1 MTRIV
6 PSNHPVPRS
15 HPLLQSSISRAGVL
29 ACGLAMAGLA
39 AVPLSLLPLR
49 AAFGQTPG
57 YGLNGVGGDN
67 GSGGYGGFSAPGL
80 GHGTQPVP
88 EAKHENSVV
97 PKGEEPDKPIPPPK
111 LEVAP
116 PDADAI
122 AAVVNGDIITRGDVT
137 NRARMFG
144 LSTGLKLTPELLDRL
159 RPQFTR
165 ELINDRLQLQE
176 IQRRRI
182 VVADADVAAAISN
195 VEQRNGLKPGGLRA
209 KLEAQGVAFSTLI
222 NQMRISLGWT
232 RVLRQELAQR
242 GFVTP
247 AEIAEQEKL
256 FKKQTGQPQYHVAEI
271 FVPAEDPSRVNDARK
286 FADVVIQQ
294 IRAGAPFGVVA
305 AEFSQSET
313 ALKGGDLGWVRPD
326 QLDPQIASLVTQMP
340 MGAVSNPIKV
350 AGGFEVVALQDKRL
364 VGNDMATVLN
374 VRQAFFPFTSS
385 LDPQAPTEQQ
395 KQALLAAQA
404 LSKTAT
410 SCDAM
415 EKANA
420 DQGGKRPSNPGEL
433 RLDHMTAPMQALL
446 KPMVPGV
453 PSKALVTPDGV
464 MVVMVCSKQE
474 KNLAAMTREDIADQ
488 LVQQRVE
495 LASRQLQQDLKRKA
509 LIDQRAS

>member
-1 MTRIV
+1 
-6 PSNHPVPRS
+6 
-15 HPLLQSSISRAGVL
+15 
-29 ACGLAMAGLA
+29 MAGLSPWQSA
-39 AVPLSLLPLR
+39 R
-49 AAFGQTPG
+49 AQISGQ
-57 YGLNGVGGDN
+57 GLNGVGGDN
-67 GSGGYGGFSAPGL
+67 GNGGYGGFSAPGL
-80 GHGTQPVP
+80 GHGSQPVP
-88 EAKHENSVV
+88 EIKHENSVV

-111 LEVAP
+111 LAVAP
-116 PDADAI
+116 ADADAI

-137 NRARMFG
+137 NRAKMFG
-144 LSTGLKLTPELLDRL
+144 LSTGLSLTPELLERL

-176 IQRRRI
+176 IQRRKI
-182 VVADADVAAAISN
+182 VVADADVAAAIAN
-195 VEQRNGLKPGGLRA
+195 VEQRNGLKAGGLRA
-209 KLEAQGVAFSTLI
+209 KLEAQNVSFSTLI

-242 GFVTP
+242 GYVTP
-247 AEIAEQEKL
+247 AEISEQEAL

-326 QLDPQIASLVTQMP
+326 QLDPQIAALVTQMP
-340 MGAVSNPIKV
+340 RGAVSNPVRV
-350 AGGFEVVALQDKRL
+350 AGGFDVVTLTDKRL
-364 VGNDMATVLN
+364 VGNDMATVLHL
-374 VRQAFFPFTSS
+374 RQAFFPFTSA

-395 KQALLAAQA
+395 KNALLSAQA

-410 SCDAM
+410 SCPAI
-415 EKANA
+415 EAANA
-420 DQGGKRPSNPGEL
+420 AQGAKRQSDPGAL
-433 RLDHMTAPMQALL
+433 RLDHMTGPMQTLL
-446 KPMVPGV
+446 TPMVPGV

-464 MVVMVCSKQE
+464 MVVMVCSKEQ

-488 LVQQRVE
+488 LIQQRVE
-495 LASRQLQQDLKRKA
+495 LASRQLQQDLKRRA

>member
-1 MTRIV
+1 MTQTL
-6 PSNHPVPRS
+6 SNPISPTGPDPRRL
-15 HPLLQSSISRAGVL
+15 HAGKAALLAIGLVL
-29 ACGLAMAGLA
+29 AGSPVL
-39 AVPLSLLPLR
+39 VPWHS
-49 AAFGQTPG
+49 AWAQQSG

-67 GSGGYGGFSAPGL
+67 GNGGYGGFSAPGL
-80 GHGTQPVP
+80 GHGSQPQP
-88 EAKHENSVV
+88 EEKHDNSVV
-97 PKGEEPDKPIPPPK
+97 PKGEEPAKAIP
-111 LEVAP
+111 AP
-116 PDADAI
+116 RLVPAPADADAI

-137 NRARMFG
+137 NRAKMFG
-144 LSTGLKLTPELLDRL
+144 LSTGLSLTPELLERL

-176 IQRRRI
+176 IQRRKI
-182 VVADADVAAAISN
+182 VVADADVAAAIAN

-209 KLEAQGVAFSTLI
+209 KLEAQNVSFSTLI

-247 AEIAEQEKL
+247 AEISEQEKL

-271 FVPAEDPSRVNDARK
+271 YVPAEDPSRVNDARK

-326 QLDPQIASLVTQMP
+326 QLDPQIAALVTQMP
-340 MGAVSNPIKV
+340 TGAVSNPVRV
-350 AGGFEVVALQDKRL
+350 AGGFDVVTLQDKRL
-364 VGNDMATVLN
+364 VGSDMATVLN
-374 VRQAFFPFTSS
+374 LRQAFFPFSS
-385 LDPQAPTEQQ
+385 PLNPQAPTEQQ
-395 KQALLAAQA
+395 KQALLGAQA
-404 LSKTAT
+404 LSKSAT
-410 SCDAM
+410 SCPAI
-415 EKANA
+415 EAANA
-420 DQGGKRPSNPGEL
+420 AQGAKRQSDPGAL
-433 RLDHMTAPMQALL
+433 RLDHMTGPMQALL

-488 LVQQRVE
+488 LGMAPFPLAFRAY
-495 LASRQLQQDLKRKA
+495 LRPSIRASRPGRG
-509 LIDQRAS
+509 